1 MRAIFRF
8 VGHTVSAMVKGFFFT
23 GIAAAI
29 ISFGVLLLASP
40 GHHLVRGIDTAF
52 AIAISV
58 LAALLGSA
66 VALVYRL
73 SHIGEARHA
82 IQHYTESRTSQRQQ
96 GGK

>member
-1 MRAIFRF
+1 MRAIFSF
-8 VGHTVSAMVKGFFFT
+8 VGHTISAMVKGFFLT

-29 ISFGVLLLASP
+29 ISFGVLLFASH
-40 GHHLVRGIDTAF
+40 GHHLVMGIDTAF
-52 AIAISV
+52 AITISV

-73 SHIGEARHA
+73 SHIGDARHV
-82 IQHYTESRTSQRQQ
+82 IQSYTESRASQRQQ